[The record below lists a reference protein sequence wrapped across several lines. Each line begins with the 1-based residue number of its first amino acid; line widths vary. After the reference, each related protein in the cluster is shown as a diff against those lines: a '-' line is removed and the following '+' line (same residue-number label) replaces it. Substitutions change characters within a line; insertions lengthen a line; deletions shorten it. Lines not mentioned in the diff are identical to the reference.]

1 MPNEN
6 QISRNPAGNVGCRQS
21 RLPQGDECLLH
32 STPATLAHTY
42 SRLLQ
47 RSVNTFTCPQ
57 CLSHHVVPWGK
68 WKMPLRMSWKS
79 IMTIRKLST
88 SRIRPPPPSVPPC
101 SLRPKYS
108 QHFININVLR
118 AKLMAWLS
126 VHANSCEQI
135 CIFHI
140 YLPAACC
147 HLRLKRQ
154 VSSGRGGLVKW
165 QSNENTTVFYLY
177 IKLLA
182 HTHSQT

>member
-6 QISRNPAGNVGCRQS
+6 QISRNPAGTVGCRQS
-21 RLPQGDECLLH
+21 QLPQGDKCLLH
-32 STPATLAHTY
+32 STHTY

-47 RSVNTFTCPQ
+47 PCVNTFTRPQ
-57 CLSHHVVPWGK
+57 SQSQSQSVSEGNWKCHCEWAGNQLWLYANLAHHAYAYA
-68 WKMPLRMSWKS
+68 LF
-79 IMTIRKLST
+79 
-88 SRIRPPPPSVPPC
+88 
-101 SLRPKYS
+101 PKYL
-108 QHFININVLR
+108 QHFIIVNVLR

-154 VSSGRGGLVKW
+154 VSSGRGSW
-165 QSNENTTVFYLY
+165 
-177 IKLLA
+177 
-182 HTHSQT
+182 